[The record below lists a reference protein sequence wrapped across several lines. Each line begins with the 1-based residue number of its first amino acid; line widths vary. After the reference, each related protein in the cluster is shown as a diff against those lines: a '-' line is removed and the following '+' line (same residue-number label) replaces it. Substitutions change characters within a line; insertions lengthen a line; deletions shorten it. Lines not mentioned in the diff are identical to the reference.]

1 MSEGCETLKRL
12 WQTAKECNI
21 EDPGILGTG
30 GRIAS
35 FVQCKNVR
43 NFMVMA
49 TLKCWEERG
58 ASEMPPLIITDSEK
72 RQSASF
78 FNGKATGKK

>member
-1 MSEGCETLKRL
+1 MSEGCETLNRL
-12 WQTAKECNI
+12 WQVAKECNI
-21 EDPGILGTG
+21 EDPGILGAG
-30 GRIAS
+30 GRIVS

-58 ASEMPPLIITDSEK
+58 ATELPPLIIDDK
-72 RQSASF
+72 VVQS
-78 FNGKATGKK
+78 GRIKIQKK

>member
-1 MSEGCETLKRL
+1 MQEGCETLKRL
-12 WQTAKECNI
+12 WQVAKACNI

-58 ASEMPPLIITDSEK
+58 TSELPPLIIDDVEK
-72 RQSASF
+72 KQNASF
-78 FNGKATGKK
+78 FNGKMTIKK

>member
-12 WQTAKECNI
+12 WQVAKECNI

-49 TLKCWEERG
+49 TMKCWEERG
-58 ASEMPPLIITDSEK
+58 SAELPPLVIVDTVRTSSSSSNKIQLPT
-72 RQSASF
+72 
-78 FNGKATGKK
+78 KK

>member
-12 WQTAKECNI
+12 WQVAKDCNI

-58 ASEMPPLIITDSEK
+58 SSEMPPLIITDSERK
-72 RQSASF
+72 QNGSVI
-78 FNGKATGKK
+78 NGKGSGKK